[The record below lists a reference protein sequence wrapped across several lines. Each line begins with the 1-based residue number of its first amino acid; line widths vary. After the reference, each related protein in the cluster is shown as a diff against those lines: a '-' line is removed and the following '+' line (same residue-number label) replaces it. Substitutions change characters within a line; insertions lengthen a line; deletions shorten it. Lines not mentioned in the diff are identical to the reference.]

1 MGKSVG
7 RALGSLTSPNPS
19 VTDQET
25 EAQRETGTSPEF
37 QSKLGAD
44 SDLLHAP
51 YFPVVRCG
59 DEERGYQ
66 SRSDCDCDGRRQTM
80 GEPKEEAGVGGG
92 P

>member
-7 RALGSLTSPNPS
+7 RALGSLISPSPS

-44 SDLLHAP
+44 SDLLHAA
-51 YFPVVRCG
+51 YFPVIRWG
-59 DEERGYQ
+59 GEERG
-66 SRSDCDCDGRRQTM
+66 
-80 GEPKEEAGVGGG
+80 
-92 P
+92 